1 MIFVFDF
8 ARVLFDWQPTALV
21 RRMMADLAPDDD
33 SAAAI
38 AGDVFQG
45 YAGDWGDFDRGTV
58 DAPELVW
65 RIAMRTGLPRPA
77 VQALVDSI
85 PDALVPKPDTVA
97 LVERLRRPAVPMF
110 FLSNMPGPYA
120 DELDRRHAF
129 VRAFDDGVYSARV
142 GLVKPEPAI
151 FALAA
156 QRFRA
161 APAELVFLDDHWVN
175 VEAAQ
180 AAGWNALH
188 FTDAAAAELLIREA
202 GWWPA

>member
-156 QRFRA
+156 QRFRT

>member
-38 AGDVFQG
+38 AGDIFQG

-65 RIAMRTGLPRPA
+65 RIAMRTGLPHPA

-156 QRFRA
+156 QRFRT

>member
-38 AGDVFQG
+38 AGDIFQG

-180 AAGWNALH
+180 AAGWNALR

>member
-1 MIFVFDF
+1 MVFVFDF
-8 ARVLFDWQPTALV
+8 ARVLFDWQPIALV
-21 RRMMADLAPDDD
+21 RRAMPALAPDDD
-33 SAAAI
+33 TATAVATE
-38 AGDVFQG
+38 VFQG
-45 YAGDWGDFDRGTV
+45 YSGDWSDFDRGTV
-58 DAPELVW
+58 GVDEIVR
-65 RIAMRTGLPRPA
+65 RITTRTGLPDAA
-77 VQALVDSI
+77 VQALVDAI

-110 FLSNMPGPYA
+110 FLSNMPAPYA

-142 GLVKPEPAI
+142 GLVKPEAEI

-156 QRFRA
+156 ERFGTV
-161 APAELVFLDDHWVN
+161 PEELLFLDDQRVN
-175 VEAAQ
+175 CAAAQ

-188 FTDAAAAELLIREA
+188 FTDAAAAEDAIREY

>member
-38 AGDVFQG
+38 AGDIFQG

-58 DAPELVW
+58 DATELVW
-65 RIAMRTGLPRPA
+65 RIAIRTGLPRPA

-156 QRFRA
+156 QRFRT

>member
-38 AGDVFQG
+38 AGDIFQG

-156 QRFRA
+156 QRFRT